1 MEDIVFKICVPDS
14 LLSVVVVLLMY
25 FVGCKRAAKKL
36 RRDDRDD
43 QRCGTAG

>member
-1 MEDIVFKICVPDS
+1 MEDIVFKMYVPNR
-14 LLSVVVVLLMY
+14 LPSVVVVLLMY
-25 FVGCKRAAKKL
+25 FEGCKRAAKKL